1 MIRNPVLSLSI
12 ALLLALTSVTL
23 GAARGQVRTDGAV
36 TLCSGAV
43 YLPVD
48 AEDGGGAARPGQI
61 CPDMA
66 LGLLAAVALAVPD
79 IVRPALRVER
89 LALAPGES
97 AQPRPQPAPSA
108 RGPPVPA

>member
-23 GAARGQVRTDGAV
+23 GAARGQVRADGAV
-36 TLCSGAV
+36 ILCSGSLYVPASA
-43 YLPVD
+43 D
-48 AEDGGGAARPGQI
+48 AEGGGTAGHI

-66 LGLLAAVALAVPD
+66 LGLLAAVALDAPD
-79 IVRPALRVER
+79 IVRPALRAER

-97 AQPRPQPAPSA
+97 AQPRPQPVPSA